1 MVSYNS
7 KVFSEYVRPK
17 FVGSPYDGKTFPFCG
32 GIILFGFCQSSRSV
46 CYNFLD
52 IILEFVIRTAPIPYP
67 LASVWIS
74 VEALSSYIPNTGSE
88 VSAFLRLLNASTS
101 FRTPMKLHAT
111 FSNDCK
117 GS

>member
-32 GIILFGFCQSSRSV
+32 GIILFRLFVRVLEAYAITSRHYS
-46 CYNFLD
+46 
-52 IILEFVIRTAPIPYP
+52 EFVLGQLRYRT

-74 VEALSSYIPNTGSE
+74 VEAL
-88 VSAFLRLLNASTS
+88 FRRTS
-101 FRTPMKLHAT
+101 PILDPK
-111 FSNDCK
+111 
-117 GS
+117 